1 METTKRR
8 RSSSKSNMTKR
19 EYDLKV
25 LQIEQSYRASR
36 EAADRKFDEI
46 RIKVESA
53 ERIKMAEINCQ
64 NEKEIRKD
72 KIRVLEI
79 LLEKYKIDFE
89 AYKEQLSVLKDSG
102 ESTKSNYMTRLLEY
116 DKEIHD
122 LENKYIK
129 AKDDTSLR
137 LILNEQISKT
147 KLEKKYIEDASIDFN
162 NKYQDDLVKF
172 DFVDSSNK
180 AILENNIVAG
190 LLDNK

>member
-1 METTKRR
+1 
-8 RSSSKSNMTKR
+8 
-19 EYDLKV
+19 
-25 LQIEQSYRASR
+25 
-36 EAADRKFDEI
+36 
-46 RIKVESA
+46 
-53 ERIKMAEINCQ
+53 
-64 NEKEIRKD
+64 
-72 KIRVLEI
+72 
-79 LLEKYKIDFE
+79 
-89 AYKEQLSVLKDSG
+89 
-102 ESTKSNYMTRLLEY
+102 MTRLLEY

-162 NKYQDDLVKF
+162 NKYQEDLVKF

>member
-64 NEKEIRKD
+64 NEKETRKD

-147 KLEKKYIEDASIDFN
+147 KLEKKYIEDASID
-162 NKYQDDLVKF
+162 L
-172 DFVDSSNK
+172 
-180 AILENNIVAG
+180 IINIR
-190 LLDNK
+190 KT